1 MAGFNLPDKAV
12 LIYLALLERGSSSIR
27 QIAEASRINRQTTH
41 ELLRTLIERGL
52 VTYYSERSREAYVAE
67 DPNVILSLADA
78 EVEKL
83 TQRRDELKNQLAEL
97 RQRSGRARLAA
108 TVRFYQYAQGVH
120 AILED
125 VLAVMR
131 ADKEKLYRVY
141 SAAAISPVL
150 HDAFPDF
157 TKRRIA
163 AGIRVRVLGLG
174 GHGVLHGLD
183 ERRQLTTKISAPTYI
198 IIYARK
204 VAMISLDDNDR
215 PRGVLIE
222 DPALAE
228 TQRLIFETH
237 WEGIGKK

>member
-12 LIYLALLERGSSSIR
+12 RIYLALLERGSSSIR

-131 ADKEKLYRVY
+131 GEKEKLYRVY

-150 HDAFPDF
+150 HEAFPDF

-174 GHGVLHGLD
+174 GHGSLHGLD

-198 IIYARK
+198 IIYAGK